1 MREYKVI
8 VFDEPEIVSALSGI
22 RRRQGRP
29 LPPGNVAKIQLHG
42 GEDVSVS
49 LHIDLD
55 RGGTEVETFQAAE
68 IAAGFIAL
76 CIDRN
81 VPLPAVAP
89 KTATLIDN
97 RWLALLIHPLQD
109 GKVKERRAG

>member
-8 VFDEPEIVSALSGI
+8 VFDDPEIVAALSAI

-42 GEDVSVS
+42 GEEVSVS
-49 LHIDLD
+49 LHIELD
-55 RGGTEVETFQAAE
+55 RGGIAVETFSAAE
-68 IAAGFIAL
+68 IGAGFIAL
-76 CIDRN
+76 CIDKN
-81 VPLPAVAP
+81 VPLPAIAP

-97 RWLALLIHPLQD
+97 RWLSLLIHPLQD